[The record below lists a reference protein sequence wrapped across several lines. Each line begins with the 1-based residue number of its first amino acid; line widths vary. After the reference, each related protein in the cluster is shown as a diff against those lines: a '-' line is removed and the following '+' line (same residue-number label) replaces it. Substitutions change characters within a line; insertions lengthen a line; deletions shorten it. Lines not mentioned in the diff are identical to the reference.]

1 MILLSSDAYEALVL
15 YRSGPVTVGTDGLS
29 SRDSDLLSKKYI
41 EPHEMGSHRYQSV
54 LWVGAVSYHITP
66 AGEDALLE
74 FEKECEKEAEQKRQ
88 YNEQIALANEDRQKK
103 FKHDWRIAIF
113 SAVSGFIL
121 GLIVEYF
128 TEILAF
134 LFGPH

>member
-1 MILLSSDAYEALVL
+1 MLSKDAYDALVL
-15 YRSGPVTVGTDGLS
+15 YRNGPVPVGSDGLS
-29 SRDSDLLSKKYI
+29 AREADLFSKKLI
-41 EPHEMGSHRYQSV
+41 EPHEMTSHRYEGV
-54 LWVGAVSYHITP
+54 LSISAASYHITP

-74 FEKECEKEAEQKRQ
+74 FEKEREKEAEQKRQ
-88 YNEQIALANEDRQKK
+88 YNEQIALANEDRKKK

-113 SAVSGFIL
+113 SAISGFIL
-121 GLIVEYF
+121 GLIVEYL